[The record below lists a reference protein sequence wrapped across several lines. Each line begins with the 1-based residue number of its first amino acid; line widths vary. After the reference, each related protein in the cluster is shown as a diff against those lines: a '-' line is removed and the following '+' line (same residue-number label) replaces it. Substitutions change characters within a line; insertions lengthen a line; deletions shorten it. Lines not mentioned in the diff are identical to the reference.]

1 MKTATKFFKIDLKE
15 LALSLRKSIDD
26 NDNEKV
32 NMYYKKI
39 KKYVNQAN
47 TSKVELDEN
56 IILSIRLDLH
66 EWQGDF
72 LL

>member
-1 MKTATKFFKIDLKE
+1 MKTAEFFKIDLKE
-15 LALSLRKSIDD
+15 LALSLRKAIDD
-26 NDNEKV
+26 DNEKEV
-32 NMYYKKI
+32 SFIKKKI
-39 KKYVNQAN
+39 KKYVSQAN
-47 TSKVELDEN
+47 TDKVELDEN